1 MGRMNHL
8 IEKYNVSVPRYTSYP
23 TMPFWQTDGFT
34 KEKWLINVEK
44 TFTQENKLSLYIHL
58 PYCESLCTFCACHK
72 RITKNHS
79 YEKPYID
86 AVLKEWQMYLAMF
99 NDVPEIEEIHLGGG
113 TPTFFS
119 PENLHRLISGIL
131 KTATV
136 SEGHEFSFEGHPN
149 NTTYQHLDTL
159 YKLGFRRVSFGVQ
172 DYDPKVQEAIH
183 RIQPFENVKNVTAW
197 AKEIGYTS
205 VSHDLVFGLPF
216 QNLEGFESTVQKTL
230 SLAPDRLSLYSYAH
244 VPWIKGIGQRGYSE
258 ENLPSAENKRALYES
273 ARSIFEANG
282 YYEVGMDHFAKADD
296 SMFIAYENGKLN
308 RNFMGY
314 TTTQSKLL
322 VGLGASA
329 ISDAWGAMAQN
340 EKNVDKYLKFI
351 EEDHLPVIKGHIQSQ
366 QDLQKRQLIQDVM
379 CRFSAQIS
387 FDELEQST
395 QKKLLDLEQDRII
408 EIKENQVSVTEL
420 GRAFIRNV
428 CVVFDDYLKDKE
440 PLNQTFSKA
449 I

>member
-23 TMPFWQTDGFT
+23 TMPFWQTHGFT
-34 KEKWLINVEK
+34 EEKWTINVKK
-44 TFTQENKLSLYIHL
+44 TISEENKLSLYIHL

-79 YEKPYID
+79 YEKPYIE
-86 AVLKEWQMYLAMF
+86 AVLKEWEMYLAMF
-99 NDVPEIEEIHLGGG
+99 EDVPEIEEIHLGGG

-119 PENLHRLISGIL
+119 PENLDFLISSIL
-131 KTATV
+131 KKTTV

-149 NTTYQHLDTL
+149 NTTYAHLATL
-159 YKLGFRRVSFGVQ
+159 YALGFRRVSFGVQ
-172 DYDPKVQEAIH
+172 DYDPKVQQAIH
-183 RIQPFENVKNVTAW
+183 RVQPFENVKNVTAW

-216 QNLEGFESTVQKTL
+216 QTLKGFKETVEKTL
-230 SLAPDRLSLYSYAH
+230 ALSPDRLSLYSYAH

-258 ENLPSAENKRALYES
+258 ENLPAAESKRELYET
-273 ARSIFEANG
+273 ARAIFEANG
-282 YYEVGMDHFAKADD
+282 YFEVGMDHFAKADD

-322 VGLGASA
+322 IGLGASA

-340 EKNVDKYLKFI
+340 EKNVDGYITLANSDK
-351 EEDHLPVIKGHIQSQ
+351 LPVTKGHIQSQ
-366 QDLQKRQLIQDVM
+366 RDLQQRQLIQDVM
-379 CRFSAQIS
+379 CRFKAKVKFEDLSYLAQ
-387 FDELEQST
+387 E
-395 QKKLLDLEQDRII
+395 KMHDLEKDNII
-408 EIKENQVSVTEL
+408 QIKEDLITVTPA

-428 CVVFDDYLKDKE
+428 CVVFDDYLIHKE